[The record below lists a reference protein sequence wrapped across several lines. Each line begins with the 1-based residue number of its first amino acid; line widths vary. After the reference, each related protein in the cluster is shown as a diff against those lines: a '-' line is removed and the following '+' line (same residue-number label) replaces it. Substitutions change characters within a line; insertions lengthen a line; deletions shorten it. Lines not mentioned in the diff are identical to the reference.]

1 MNQAYGDVR
10 LAICASN
17 ASVRAGLKAA
27 LYTNG
32 FREIIDI
39 GSYAKLHDQ
48 LEQNAVD
55 LIVTAD
61 RFGDDDVCFLIRE
74 MRNCRL
80 GSNPFPLVI
89 MLMSSADP
97 AAVKSAADSGVDDL
111 LLLPVAP
118 AQVQARVALLAD
130 GRKPFVVTFDY
141 IGPDRYGKEGPIR
154 NPARQIVPPNPLRA
168 RIGKAD
174 DPRFQELIRK
184 GVAHLNRMKAE
195 CSGNQFVWLSTR
207 VAAIIRDGGIDRK
220 ALASYATQMV
230 VTAEGLIPILKSVGN
245 DDQVAEVSALLATSR
260 SVSTAPVQV
269 ALEIVEKMQTE
280 AAAIGH
286 VLGEDDKD
294 RQPML
299 VLTDE
304 YRVGHSVIDGDHER
318 LIEII
323 NAFHAGASTQSE
335 HEVLHQTLKKL
346 LEYGREHFIR
356 EQNIQRECM
365 YPDAVMHAMEHA
377 EMLGQIKEMAKAYFV
392 DKTIDMN
399 SKALSDMS
407 DFLNKW
413 LMEHIAK
420 FDLKMKK
427 WVAR

>member
-1 MNQAYGDVR
+1 MSQSYGDVR
-10 LAICASN
+10 LAICAPN
-17 ASVRAGLKAA
+17 ASVRTGLKTA
-27 LYTNG
+27 LYADG
-32 FREIIDI
+32 FREINDT
-39 GSYAKLHDQ
+39 GSYAKLHD
-48 LEQNAVD
+48 LFAENAVD
-55 LIVTAD
+55 LVVTAD
-61 RFGDDDVCFLIRE
+61 RIGDDDVCSLVHQ

-97 AAVKSAADSGVDDL
+97 AVVKSAANSGVDDL

-118 AQVQARVALLAD
+118 AQVLARIALLAD

-141 IGPDRYGKEGPIR
+141 IGPDRYSKEGQVR

-168 RIGKAD
+168 RIGRTGD
-174 DPRFQELIRK
+174 TRFQEMILK
-184 GVAHLNRMKAE
+184 GASHLNRMKVQ

-207 VAAIIRDGGIDRK
+207 IAAIIRDGGIDRK
-220 ALASYATQMV
+220 ALAGYVTQLV
-230 VTAEGLIPILKSVGN
+230 ATAEGLIPLLKSIG
-245 DDQVAEVSALLATSR
+245 DGGQIAKVSDLLTTSR
-260 SVSTAPVQV
+260 SVSAAPDQV
-269 ALEIVEKMQTE
+269 ALDVVEKMQAE

-286 VLGEDDKD
+286 ALGEDDKD
-294 RQPML
+294 LQPML

-346 LEYGREHFIR
+346 LEYGREHFVR

-392 DKTIDMN
+392 DKTIEMN

-427 WVAR
+427 WVVR